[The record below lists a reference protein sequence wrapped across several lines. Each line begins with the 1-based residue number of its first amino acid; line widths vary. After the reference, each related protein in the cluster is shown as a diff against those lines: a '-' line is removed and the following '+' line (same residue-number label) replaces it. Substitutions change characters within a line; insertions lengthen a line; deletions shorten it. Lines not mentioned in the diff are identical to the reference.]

1 MRKCFYFLAIW
12 LLTGCLKSPAEVQEN
27 LVIKAMTDGQ
37 WHMTSFSKAGADKT
51 AAFAPYRFQFRTN
64 NTVDAI
70 NNGTT
75 EKTGTWAADPAAQT
89 ITSTFTDA
97 NATLLLLNGTWK
109 VTKNSWTFVEATQTV
124 NGETLKLRLDK

>member
-1 MRKCFYFLAIW
+1 MSFIL
-12 LLTGCLKSPAEVQEN
+12 LLTACIKTPEQVQEN

-51 AAFAPYRFQFRTN
+51 TSFAPYRFQFKKD

-75 EKTGTWAADPAAQT
+75 ERTGTWSANAEAET
-89 ITSTFTDA
+89 ITSSFSSA
-97 NATLLLLNGTWK
+97 GEPLSLLNGTWK
-109 VTKNSWTFVEATQTV
+109 VTKNSWTYVEATQTV
-124 NGETLKLRLDK
+124 NSEILKLRLDK